1 MQRALFIKIAII
13 FAVMAGIGIALTMVQ
28 GTVNERSAFHDEA
41 VRSIAADSVGAQAVA
56 GPVLVLPYVEEY
68 DERVETDTAAG
79 RKSGTEHRSEERRQ
93 FVFPDLLKAAGSMDT
108 DQRYRGL
115 HRVLVFSGAYAF
127 RGEFVLPGTAAIAPR
142 HPDGRIRLGQPFVAL
157 GIGDVRGI
165 RNAPSLV
172 FGERTL
178 NFEQGSGLAALTA
191 GVHANVELDQVRE
204 PRRVAFAFDLNLD
217 GIERQAFVPIARAN
231 EFRLRSNWPHPQ
243 FAGRF
248 LPAPRERRI
257 GPDGFAAAWLVSSLA
272 TAAQREFVAAENA
285 PPKDGLHPASLESFS
300 IGFIEPVNIYTLA
313 DRATKY
319 GLMFVALTFAAFFV
333 FEILKRLPIHPVQYA
348 LVGLALTLF
357 FLLLLSLSEHVR
369 FGVSYL
375 AAAGAC
381 IALITYYLRFVLGG
395 WWRALGF
402 GAALATLYGA
412 LYGLLI
418 SENNALVLG
427 SLLLFAVLAAVM
439 VATRKIDWY
448 RIGKDSE

>member
-1 MQRALFIKIAII
+1 MQRALFVKIVII
-13 FAVMAGIGIALTMVQ
+13 FAVMAGIGIALSMVQ
-28 GTVNERSAFHDEA
+28 GTVDERSAFHEQA
-41 VRSIAADSVGAQAVA
+41 LRSIAADSVGAQAVA
-56 GPVLVLPYVEEY
+56 GPVLVIPYVEEY
-68 DERVETDTAAG
+68 DERIDTDTPAG
-79 RKSGTEHRSEERRQ
+79 KKTSVEHRSVERRQ
-93 FVFPDLLKAAGSMDT
+93 FVFPDLLKASGGMDT

-127 RGEFVLPGTAAIAPR
+127 RGEFALPGTAAIAPL
-142 HPDGRIRLGQPFVAL
+142 HADGRIKMGRPFVAVS
-157 GIGDVRGI
+157 IGDVRGI
-165 RNAPSLV
+165 RNAPSLS
-172 FGERTL
+172 FGGRSVD
-178 NFEQGSGLAALTA
+178 FEQGSGLASLTA
-191 GVHANVELDQVRE
+191 GVHANLDLDEVRE
-204 PRRVAFAFDLNLD
+204 ARRVAFAFDLNLD
-217 GIERQAFVPIARAN
+217 GIEQQSFAPIGRAN

-257 GPDGFAAAWLVSSLA
+257 GPDGFSATWLVSSLA
-272 TAAQREFVAAENA
+272 TAAQRQFAAFESN
-285 PPKDGLHPASLESFS
+285 PPKEGVQPAALESFS
-300 IGFIEPVNIYTLA
+300 VGFIEPVNIYSLA

-319 GLMFVALTFAAFFV
+319 GVMFVALTFAAFFV

-348 LVGLALTLF
+348 LVGFALTLF

-427 SLLLFAVLAAVM
+427 SLLLFAVLAAIMIV
-439 VATRKIDWY
+439 TRRIDWY

>member
-1 MQRALFIKIAII
+1 MQRALFFKIAII
-13 FAVMAGIGIALTMVQ
+13 FAVMAGIGIALAMVQ
-28 GTVNERSAFHDEA
+28 GTVSERAAFHDQA
-41 VRSIAADSVGAQAVA
+41 VQSIAADSVGAQAVA

-68 DERVETDTAAG
+68 DERIDTDTPAG
-79 RKSGTEHRSEERRQ
+79 KKSSVEHRSVERRQ
-93 FVFPDLLKAAGSMDT
+93 FVFPDLLKAAGTLDT

-115 HRVLVFSGAYAF
+115 HRVLVFSGAYGF

-142 HPDGRIRLGQPFVAL
+142 HADGRIRLGRPFVAL
-157 GIGDVRGI
+157 SIGDVRGI
-165 RNAPSLV
+165 RNAPSLS
-172 FGERTL
+172 FGGRTV
-178 NFEQGSGLAALTA
+178 NFEQGSGLASLTA
-191 GVHANVELDQVRE
+191 GVHANLELADVRE
-204 PRRVAFAFDLNLD
+204 ARRVGFAFDLNLD
-217 GIERQAFVPIARAN
+217 GIEQQSFAPIARAN

-248 LPAPRERRI
+248 LPAPRDRRI
-257 GPDGFAAAWLVSSLA
+257 GPDGFVATWLVSSLA
-272 TAAQREFVAAENA
+272 TAAQRDFVAAENA
-285 PPKDGLHPASLESFS
+285 APKDGVHPSSLESFS
-300 IGFIEPVNIYTLA
+300 VGFIEPVNIYTLA

-319 GLMFVALTFAAFFV
+319 GVMFVALTFAAFFV

-369 FGVSYL
+369 FGNSYV

-427 SLLLFAVLAAVM
+427 SLLLFAVLAAIM

-448 RIGKDSE
+448 RLGKDSE